1 MNDQIELRHLRYFVA
16 VARELHFGKAAKKL
30 HIAQPPLSQQ
40 IRRLEGIVGV
50 TLFQRT
56 SRSVTLTPAGVALL
70 RIAGHTLTRIQHG
83 LDEVR
88 RIAAGEVGSLSVGFV
103 SSAIFTQM
111 PGLLKEYR
119 ARHPMV
125 RLDLHELHTSQ
136 LLSAIRDGEIDVG
149 FVRDP
154 EPTANLLSRP
164 VLTEPL
170 VVMFSKNHPL
180 ASYRLVPLE
189 KLERE
194 PFVFYPRSAGEYA
207 WEKVM
212 KLCKTRGFR
221 PSIVQE
227 APHWHTIVGLVAA
240 GFGVTI
246 APECV
251 KKAMDDQVEYRPLR
265 PRGLTEVHLAWNESS
280 SNPAV
285 VTFCSEAQKAF
296 SSSPVAD
303 E

>member
-1 MNDQIELRHLRYFVA
+1 
-16 VARELHFGKAAKKL
+16 
-30 HIAQPPLSQQ
+30 
-40 IRRLEGIVGV
+40 
-50 TLFQRT
+50 
-56 SRSVTLTPAGVALL
+56 
-70 RIAGHTLTRIQHG
+70 
-83 LDEVR
+83 
-88 RIAAGEVGSLSVGFV
+88 
-103 SSAIFTQM
+103 
-111 PGLLKEYR
+111 
-119 ARHPMV
+119 
-125 RLDLHELHTSQ
+125 
-136 LLSAIRDGEIDVG
+136 
-149 FVRDP
+149 
-154 EPTANLLSRP
+154 
-164 VLTEPL
+164 
-170 VVMFSKNHPL
+170 MFSKNHPL

-265 PRGLTEVHLAWNESS
+265 PRGLTEVHLAWNDSS